1 MRGLACEEEAEEEEE
16 EGELKQRK
24 EEEGG
29 ARQSNLFFPLCASRV
44 AVNQRPHK
52 RRRASV
58 YMNILPAA
66 QGIMPLICRSLLSEI
81 CEDTDFAISP

>member
-1 MRGLACEEEAEEEEE
+1 MSVSECKGEEEV
-16 EGELKQRK
+16 GEK
-24 EEEGG
+24 EGG
-29 ARQSNLFFPLCASRV
+29 IFISLCASRV
-44 AVNQRPHK
+44 AVNQQPNE

-66 QGIMPLICRSLLSEI
+66 TGIMPLIFRSLLSEI